1 MRVITAN
8 QGTDEWR
15 ASRVGIPS
23 GSRFSDVMAKG
34 SGATRAAYLAAI
46 ALERITGVRE
56 ELRVTKA
63 MEDGTRKE
71 PFARAS
77 YEAQTGELVDEVG
90 FCMHDSLK
98 VGMSPDGLVGRV
110 GMTEFKCPQ
119 PKTHLEYLKLEPGKC
134 PSAYRWQVQGQ
145 LWIAEREW
153 CDFASYSDVFPEN
166 AQLVIRRVYRDEKAI
181 KELEAEL
188 IRFLEEVEREVYF
201 IQNFKG

>member
-46 ALERITGVRE
+46 ALERVTGVRE

-71 PFARAS
+71 PFARTS

-90 FCMHDSLK
+90 FCMHDRLA
-98 VGMSPDGLVGRV
+98 VGMSPDGLVGSS

-166 AQLVIRRVYRDEKAI
+166 AQLVIRRVYRDEAAI

-188 IRFLEEVEREVYF
+188 VRFLWEVEREVDF
-201 IQNFKG
+201 IRNFRG